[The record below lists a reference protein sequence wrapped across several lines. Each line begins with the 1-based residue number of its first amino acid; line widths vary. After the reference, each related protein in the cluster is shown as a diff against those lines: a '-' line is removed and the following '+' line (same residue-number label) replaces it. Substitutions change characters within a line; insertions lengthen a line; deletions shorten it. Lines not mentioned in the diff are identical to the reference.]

1 MASTKYCKSYRC
13 GEVRRYNGQA
23 VKIIHGTKLTAVVE
37 LKTNSTYRYD
47 SCDSHHSLAIA
58 EAILNSNKFA
68 LAARA
73 FYCYI
78 KYLMISCRY

>member
-1 MASTKYCKSYRC
+1 MSTKYRKSYRC

-37 LKTNSTYRYD
+37 LKANGTCRYD
-47 SCDSHHSLAIA
+47 TRDSRRSLTVA

-73 FYCYI
+73 FYY
-78 KYLMISCRY
+78 